1 MEEKLHRLVL
11 NGRRELILSGVT
23 EVDSSED
30 RRISLKTVLGNMQ
43 VEGEELRILNLD
55 LANGDAEIGGKIDS
69 LVYMEV
75 ALKDKNKKAFHRRGN
90 RLFK

>member
-30 RRISLKTVLGNMQ
+30 RRIELKTVLGNMQ
-43 VEGEELRILNLD
+43 VEGE
-55 LANGDAEIGGKIDS
+55 AAS
-69 LVYMEV
+69 
-75 ALKDKNKKAFHRRGN
+75 KDKSKKAFHRRSN